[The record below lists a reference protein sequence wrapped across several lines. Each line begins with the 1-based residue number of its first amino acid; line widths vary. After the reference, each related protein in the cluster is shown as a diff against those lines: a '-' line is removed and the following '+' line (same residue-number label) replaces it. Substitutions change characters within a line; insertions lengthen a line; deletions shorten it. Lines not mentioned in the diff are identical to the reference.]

1 MRLDDYFMS
10 FRGHHA
16 AFVVALAVLV
26 GSTVLLGVLRP
37 REDIR
42 RRLGPAYF
50 ATDTAFGYRPAELY
64 AMLERYAGDDYK
76 AHRLFIFLD
85 LFYPLCY
92 SLSLAVLLGYL
103 LPHLVPEDALPR
115 THYLTLLPLA
125 AAFFDL
131 LENLSMLLILN
142 LREGNPAG
150 RSDLLANFSS
160 AMTMIKLVLVYAA
173 LFLAVAGLL
182 SMLVNVFLM
191 KKTHAAPSP
200 PPS

>member
-1 MRLDDYFMS
+1 MRLDEYFMS

-16 AFVVALAVLV
+16 AFVAALVVLV
-26 GSTVLLGVLRP
+26 CATVVLGVLRP

-50 ATDTAFGYRPAELY
+50 ATDTAFGYRPSELY

-85 LFYPLCY
+85 LIYPLLY
-92 SLSLAVLLGYL
+92 SVALAVMLGYL
-103 LPHLVPEDALPR
+103 LPHMLPEDALSR

-125 AAFFDL
+125 AAVFDL

-160 AMTMIKLVLVYAA
+160 AMTMTKLVLVYAA

-182 SMLVNVFLM
+182 SLAANVLIFR
-191 KKTHAAPSP
+191 KHAAPS
-200 PPS
+200 S